1 MVVVIDDLDLDLE
14 LVDLSLHELLSDLSE
29 EFEVEFYEATLHDLL
44 SKLNSLLLTFL
55 NDLPELVRES
65 ISALVEL
72 FLRLIVFAEI
82 RILVRETVEILD
94 ELIKNGLLAIACV
107 EELEEFILELGLLL
121 TSLLP
126 LKANVAEDAAHLM
139 LVVSGEVTPH
149 LNNDRFE
156 VVIQIVTIRQG
167 WHRLHAHVLA
177 ETRLSG

>member
-44 SKLNSLLLTFL
+44 SKLNSLLLTLL

-82 RILVRETVEILD
+82 RILV
-94 ELIKNGLLAIACV
+94 
-107 EELEEFILELGLLL
+107 
-121 TSLLP
+121 
-126 LKANVAEDAAHLM
+126 
-139 LVVSGEVTPH
+139 
-149 LNNDRFE
+149 
-156 VVIQIVTIRQG
+156 
-167 WHRLHAHVLA
+167 
-177 ETRLSG
+177 